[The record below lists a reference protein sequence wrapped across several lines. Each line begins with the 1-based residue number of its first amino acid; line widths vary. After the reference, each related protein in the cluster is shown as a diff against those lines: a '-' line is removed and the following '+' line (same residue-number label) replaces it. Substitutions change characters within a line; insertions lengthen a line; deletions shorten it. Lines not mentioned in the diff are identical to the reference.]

1 MSEPA
6 ALTASQPSSSTQ
18 ASGAKD
24 LGHRVA
30 QGTAWVLLGF
40 GLSQVGRLVGNILLA
55 ALLFQEAFAL
65 MAIVAAIMQGL
76 VMFSDIG
83 LGPNIVQNKRGDER
97 DFLDTAWTLQV
108 LRGLVLAAVATALAW
123 PVAAFYA
130 QNDPAA
136 WNLRWLIPLVAIGTL
151 VDAFQSTKLK
161 TAARHVNLS
170 RVTFIELAA
179 QLGGMVVM
187 LLTAWVTRSV
197 LAMALGAI
205 VSALLHCVLSHLML
219 PGAGNRFCWDRSAVR
234 DIVHF
239 GKWVFLSTVISFFAL
254 QIDKLVFA
262 RLFPLDQ
269 VGVYAIAASLAIMTP
284 MLMGRLQMAIAFP
297 LYARMLDR
305 HEPLSRIVA
314 RSKPPML
321 LAGAYL
327 VTAVIVCAQSFV
339 DLAYD
344 HRYADA
350 GTYIVILSI
359 GAWFAIIDGI
369 YGAAFLASGRA
380 HWVAAVNGTKVAS
393 FCILLA
399 PAIAWG
405 GLVGAVWAAALS
417 DLIKLVLAM
426 YLARRIQLLDVWP
439 ELRYTLVIAMT
450 VGFILVLPAQ
460 IGILQHLHPAWRL
473 FAQALLAT
481 AVFGWPLAK
490 MAGEWLQQVRPP
502 AEETQTRS
510 HAYEQSPSAG
520 L

>member
-1 MSEPA
+1 
-6 ALTASQPSSSTQ
+6 
-18 ASGAKD
+18 
-24 LGHRVA
+24 
-30 QGTAWVLLGF
+30 VLFGF
-40 GLSQVGRLVGNILLA
+40 GLSQVGRLAGNVALA

-65 MAIVAAIMQGL
+65 MAIVAAIIQGL
-76 VMFSDIG
+76 VMFSDMG

-108 LRGLVLAAVATALAW
+108 IRGVVLAGVATALAW
-123 PVAAFYA
+123 PLAGFYA
-130 QNDPAA
+130 QNDPMA
-136 WNLRWLIPLVAIGTL
+136 WDLRWLIPLVAVGML
-151 VDAFQSTKLK
+151 VESFQSTKLK
-161 TAARHVNLS
+161 TATRHVNLA
-170 RVTFIELAA
+170 RVTLIELGA
-179 QLGGMVVM
+179 QFSGMLVM
-187 LLTAWVTRSV
+187 LLMAWWTRSV
-197 LAMALGAI
+197 LAMAVGGI
-205 VSALLHCVLSHLML
+205 VTMSVHCLLSHLLL
-219 PGAGNRFCWDRSAVR
+219 PGPGNRFRWDRSAVW

-284 MLMGRLQMAIAFP
+284 MLMGRLQTVIAFP

-305 HEPLSRIVA
+305 NEPLGHVVA

-327 VTAVIVCAQSFV
+327 VTAAIVCAQSFV

-344 HRYADA
+344 DRYAAA
-350 GTYIVILSI
+350 GTFIMILSV

-380 HWVAAVNGTKVAS
+380 HWVAAVNGTKVLS
-393 FCILLA
+393 FCVLLA

-405 GLVGAVWAAALS
+405 GLIGAVWAAALS

-426 YLARRIQLLDVWP
+426 VLARRIQLLNLWP
-439 ELRYTLVIAMT
+439 EVKYTAV
-450 VGFILVLPAQ
+450 VVLAVSALLALPTLFASWP
-460 IGILQHLHPAWRL
+460 GLHPAWRL
-473 FAQALLAT
+473 LLQAVLVT

-490 MAGEWLQQVRPP
+490 MAREWLR
-502 AEETQTRS
+502 
-510 HAYEQSPSAG
+510 QSRQP
-520 L
+520 

>member
-1 MSEPA
+1 MAEPSQLAASLPSSEPS
-6 ALTASQPSSSTQ
+6 ASQS
-18 ASGAKD
+18 KD
-24 LGHRVA
+24 LGGRVA
-30 QGTAWVLLGF
+30 RGTAWVLLGF
-40 GLSQVGRLVGNILLA
+40 GLSQIGRLAGNILLA

-108 LRGLVLAAVATALAW
+108 LRGIVLAGLATALAW
-123 PVAAFYA
+123 PLAAFYA

-136 WNLRWLIPLVAIGTL
+136 WDLQWLIPLVAVGML
-151 VDAFQSTKLK
+151 VESFQSTKLK
-161 TAARHVNLS
+161 TATRHVELA
-170 RVTFIELAA
+170 RVTLIELAA
-179 QLGGMVVM
+179 QFAGMAAM
-187 LLTAWVTRSV
+187 LLTAWWTRSV
-197 LAMALGAI
+197 LAMALGGI
-205 VSALLHCVLSHLML
+205 VTMSIHCLLSHIAL
-219 PGAGNRFCWDRSAVR
+219 PGPGNRFRWDRSAVW

-284 MLMGRLQMAIAFP
+284 MLMGRLQTVIAFP

-305 HEPLSRIVA
+305 KEPLAQVVA
-314 RSKPPML
+314 SSKPPML

-327 VTAVIVCAQSFV
+327 VTAAIVCAQSFV

-344 HRYADA
+344 DRYAAA
-350 GTYIVILSI
+350 GPFIMILSV

-380 HWVAAVNGTKVAS
+380 HWVAAVNGTKVVS
-393 FCILLA
+393 FCVLLL

-405 GLVGAVWAAALS
+405 GLIGAVWAAALS
-417 DLIKLVLAM
+417 DLIKLALAAI
-426 YLARRIQLLDVWP
+426 LARRIELLNLWP
-439 ELRYTLVIAMT
+439 ELRYTAVVALAVAA
-450 VGFILVLPAQ
+450 ILALTTQVPALAQ
-460 IGILQHLHPAWRL
+460 LHPAWRL
-473 FAQALLAT
+473 LLQALLVT
-481 AVFGWPLAK
+481 AVFGLPLTR
-490 MAGEWLQQVRPP
+490 MAREWLHRSRQ
-502 AEETQTRS
+502 TQD
-510 HAYEQSPSAG
+510 
-520 L
+520 